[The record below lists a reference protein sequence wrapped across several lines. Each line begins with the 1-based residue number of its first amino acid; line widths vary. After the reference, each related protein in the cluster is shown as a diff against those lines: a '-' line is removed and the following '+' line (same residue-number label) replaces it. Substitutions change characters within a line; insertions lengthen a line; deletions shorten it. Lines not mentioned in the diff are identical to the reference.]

1 MEETISLKELF
12 QTLRKRLVLILAI
25 TFIATG
31 ASGIIS
37 YFYLTPVYEGSA
49 QMLVNQ
55 SKNVSQLYNYNELQT
70 NVQLI
75 NTYSV
80 IIKNPAIIDE
90 VKNRLNLD
98 VSSADLTNQITVA
111 SEQNSQIITVTVK
124 DSDPKRAADIA
135 NSVST
140 VFQSEIKNIMKVDN
154 VRILS
159 DAKINPAPVAPK
171 KAMNVA
177 IAFVV
182 GLMAGVGLAFLLEY
196 LDNTIKTE
204 QDIENML
211 ELPVLGAVTAFPKE
225 KQKKNKADAVQ
236 VHAARGES
244 IGS

>member
-37 YFYLTPVYEGSA
+37 YFYLTPVYESSA
-49 QMLVNQ
+49 SMLVNQ

-80 IIKNPAIIDE
+80 IIKSPTIIDK
-90 VKNRLNLD
+90 VKNQLD
-98 VSSADLTNQITVA
+98 LDGSRSALTNQITVA
-111 SEQNSQIITVTVK
+111 SEQDSQVFTVTVK
-124 DSDPKRAADIA
+124 DTDPKRAMNIA
-135 NSVST
+135 NSVAS
-140 VFQSEIKNIMKVDN
+140 VFQSEIKNIMQVDN
-154 VRILS
+154 V
-159 DAKINPAPVAPK
+159 KIFSEAEENPVPVAPK

-204 QDIENML
+204 QDIENIL
-211 ELPVLGAVTAFPKE
+211 ELPVLGAVTSFPKD
-225 KQKKNKADAVQ
+225 KQKKKKADAVQ
-236 VHAARGES
+236 VHATRGDS